1 MKKYWWL
8 WAVIIAV
15 VIFGAAI
22 IGNLVD
28 TGRSAFSFGNKSVGL
43 IEISGVIESSAETI
57 KNIGKC
63 EATPNIKA
71 IVVHIQSPGGSVV
84 PCQEIYSA
92 LRKAKKPTVA
102 SLDDYAAS
110 GGYYIACACDHI
122 VSNPGTITGSIGVI
136 MNLPNVAEL
145 IKKVGVK
152 FNVIKSRP
160 YKDIGSPYRDLMP
173 DEYDLLKVVVDD
185 VYDQFI
191 DAVVEGRGLSKEKV
205 IEIADGR
212 LLSGKQAYGLGLVDT
227 LGTLGDA
234 KLLAASLA
242 GIKGEPKV
250 VEFKKLQPWWVKMI
264 TESIANKMRIK
275 LEYR

>member
-1 MKKYWWL
+1 MKKYWWV
-8 WAVIIAV
+8 WAVIIAI
-15 VIFGAAI
+15 VILGVAI
-22 IGNLVD
+22 IDNIKGSD
-28 TGRSAFSFGNKSVGL
+28 KTSFSFGKSIGL

-57 KNIGKC
+57 KNIAKC

-84 PCQEIYSA
+84 PSQEIYSA

-102 SLDDYAAS
+102 SLSDYAAS
-110 GGYYIACACDHI
+110 GGYYIACACDQI
-122 VSNPGTITGSIGVI
+122 VSNPGTLTGSIGVI
-136 MNLPNVAEL
+136 LSLPNVTEL
-145 IKKVGVK
+145 IKKVGLK

-185 VYDQFI
+185 VYDQFVG
-191 DAVVEGRGLSKEKV
+191 AVVEGRGLDKEKV
-205 IEIADGR
+205 LEIADGR
-212 LLSGKQAYGLGLVDT
+212 ILSGRQAFELGLVDT
-227 LGTLGDA
+227 LGTLEDA
-234 KLLAASLA
+234 KLFAASLA

-250 VEFKKLQPWWVKMI
+250 VEFKKLQPRWVKMI
-264 TESIANKMRIK
+264 TEGIANKMRIR